1 MGVDDAT
8 LREVAEE
15 MAFDE
20 GLEEG
25 TREFND
31 YVAQTIRAHNTK
43 VPTEVD
49 ESIKILEDALKYEGE
64 TMGHCVGGY
73 CPDVVEGR
81 SRIYSLRDDKGR
93 PHVTIEVAPRNIT
106 VEEAIKIARDEGL
119 PEKGMETFKRVTEIM
134 GSGDFMRQDIVQIKG
149 KSNKAPKEEYLPAVQ
164 DFVRS
169 GNFGKV
175 GDLQNTGLVKFG
187 NEYRLP
193 SDFLYRSDEG
203 EWVNLQDA
211 AKQYFPD
218 SPTKQNNFITGAMG
232 EPQSI
237 KLISKEE
244 GLAGGGAVQGYAAG
258 GLVAGANFPT
268 GDFDPARIDAMVSDL
283 YAMNT
288 V

>member
-1 MGVDDAT
+1 MK
-8 LREVAEE
+8 EHEPS
-15 MAFDE
+15 FKYE
-20 GLEEG
+20 GSK
-25 TREFND
+25 
-31 YVAQTIRAHNTK
+31 A
-43 VPTEVD
+43 
-49 ESIKILEDALKYEGE
+49 LEDALKYEGE

-81 SRIYSLRDDKGR
+81 SRIYSLRDKKGQ
-93 PHVTIEVAPRNIT
+93 PHVTIEVAPGKDKTGLITADELPPEELADMKRRN
-106 VEEAIKIARDEGL
+106 VYDPNFMYRFNDQMGRYL
-119 PEKGMETFKRVTEIM
+119 PELGPFEP
-134 GSGDFMRQDIVQIKG
+134 SIVQIKG
-149 KSNKAPKEEYLPAVQ
+149 KGNKAPKEDYLPAVQ

-169 GNFGKV
+169 GNFGRV

-244 GLAGGGAVQGYAAG
+244 GLARGGAVRGYQAG
-258 GLVAGANFPT
+258 GAVEGGFNALEY
-268 GDFDPARIDAMVSDL
+268 DPAKIDSLVSAL
-283 YAMNT
+283 REELTNG
-288 V
+288 